1 MKALIVVF
9 ILLVVG
15 AAGLGFYRGWFSF
28 TSDSAG
34 DKSNVTL
41 TVDQDKFQGDRKAA
55 EEGVQGLGHQAK
67 DNVAGPGVKRRDGT
81 LVGVSGGELTMTD
94 KEGKEHRHA
103 LAADVEVTCDGKVCK
118 AADLKPGMRIRVT
131 TGSEDP
137 HAATRVEALDL
148 NEEFKK
154 AG

>member
-9 ILLVVG
+9 VLLVAGV
-15 AAGLGFYRGWFSF
+15 AGLGFYRGWFSF
-28 TSDSAG
+28 TSDSAD

-55 EEGVQGLGHQAK
+55 AESVQGLGHQAK
-67 DNVAGPGVKRRDGT
+67 DQVAGPGETSRDGT
-81 LVGVSGGELTMTD
+81 MVRVGGGELTMTD
-94 KEGKEHRHA
+94 KEGKEYRHP

-118 AADLKPGMRIRVT
+118 AADLKPGMRVRVT
-131 TGSEDP
+131 AGSADP

-148 NEEFKK
+148 KEEFKK